1 MRKRG
6 AEGTARNG
14 NRLVPSLSNGAKVP
28 PTANGRTPVSGPL
41 ALRRKKRDWR
51 KAGEGGKATASSAK
65 AEKKKSR
72 KKEEAPPPLTL
83 YAVHTV
89 LSLFFFGAPL
99 SLSSCVFVLP
109 AGRACVKS
117 PFAAAAAEEEAAKT
131 RGMEGKRGGLG

>member
-1 MRKRG
+1 MAQKCPRRRT
-6 AEGTARNG
+6 EGRPS
-14 NRLVPSLSNGAKVP
+14 LVPSLFDERSA
-28 PTANGRTPVSGPL
+28 T
-41 ALRRKKRDWR
+41 
-51 KAGEGGKATASSAK
+51 GEKPEKGEATAAE

-117 PFAAAAAEEEAAKT
+117 PFAAAAAAEEAAKT